1 MATKTYDVLIIG
13 AGHNGLVAATY
24 LAKAGKKV
32 LVLEAN
38 AEIGGA
44 TASVRVFPDFD
55 ARLSRYAYLVS
66 LLPDKII
73 QDLKLNFKCL
83 SRRVASYTP
92 YAAQGKNAGLHV
104 SRVWDEQ
111 TAASFSSLDGGEAEM
126 KAWRKFYG
134 EIEPFAQRIAPT
146 MLKPLLSRAQLKKEI
161 GLDQVWDYL
170 IEEPIG
176 QAIINNFKHDVVRGV
191 VLTDGLIGTFASA
204 YDLQANKCFLYHLI
218 GNGTGEWKVPQGG
231 MGALV
236 RELERVA
243 LASGVSILTNS
254 RVTAVQSDEK
264 EVLVSLENGDHF
276 SASYLLS
283 NTAPQVLAKLR
294 GKNPPASLEGSQMK
308 INMLVK
314 QLPRL
319 KSGADPRD
327 AFAGTFHINESF
339 SQLESA
345 YQQAKAG
352 SIPTPMPLE
361 IYCHTLTDTSILS
374 TELLQKGYHT
384 LTLFGM
390 HTPAALFDDQ
400 HDAQRKLALQSA
412 IDSLNEYLLDPIESV
427 LAQSPNGELA
437 IEAKTPL
444 DIEAEVGLPRGN
456 IFHRDLAFPFHE
468 EDEAPTWGVETDDPR
483 IFICGAG
490 AIRGG
495 GVSGIPGHNAA
506 MAVLERG

>member
-1 MATKTYDVLIIG
+1 
-13 AGHNGLVAATY
+13 
-24 LAKAGKKV
+24 
-32 LVLEAN
+32 
-38 AEIGGA
+38 
-44 TASVRVFPDFD
+44 
-55 ARLSRYAYLVS
+55 
-66 LLPDKII
+66 
-73 QDLKLNFKCL
+73 
-83 SRRVASYTP
+83 
-92 YAAQGKNAGLHV
+92 
-104 SRVWDEQ
+104 
-111 TAASFSSLDGGEAEM
+111 
-126 KAWRKFYG
+126 
-134 EIEPFAQRIAPT
+134 
-146 MLKPLLSRAQLKKEI
+146 
-161 GLDQVWDYL
+161 
-170 IEEPIG
+170 
-176 QAIINNFKHDVVRGV
+176 
-191 VLTDGLIGTFASA
+191 
-204 YDLQANKCFLYHLI
+204 
-218 GNGTGEWKVPQGG
+218 

-243 LASGVSILTNS
+243 LASGVTISTNS

-264 EVLVSLENGDHF
+264 EVLVSLENGDQF

-294 GKNPPASLEGSQMK
+294 GKTPPASLEGSQMK

-339 SQLESA
+339 SQLEAA

-352 SIPTPMPLE
+352 NIPASMPLE

-374 TELLQKGYHT
+374 TELQQKGYHT
-384 LTLFGM
+384 LTLFGL
-390 HTPAALFDDQ
+390 HTPAALFDEN
-400 HDAQRKLALQSA
+400 HDAQRKRALQSA
-412 IDSLNEYLLDPIESV
+412 IDSLNEYLSDPIESV

-468 EDEAPTWGVETDDPR
+468 EDEGPNWGVETDDAR